1 MKVLTCHNGQLHAAH
16 SEIGT
21 SASSRSFVT
30 GFSAFDELLPNGAFA
45 RGAVHELLAI
55 PSHPSPFFVALF
67 IARATMIQPQ
77 MNADERGLK
86 DRKCGTRIDTNRH
99 ESSQI
104 QTEWIRGDSCSIRD
118 NSCFDFFDLRSSAS
132 ICGSNNLRGAIVW
145 CDPQGKLYP
154 PAVAA
159 MGVPLD
165 RLFLLRP
172 KTIPDENWAIAEC
185 LRCRGVSATI
195 ASPRRLSRIEA
206 RRFQLAAERGR
217 GIGIL
222 LRPYDRTANVYS
234 AATRWLVSPQRG
246 LRTVQR
252 WRIELIHGH
261 GGQIGQAVILEHH
274 RETNSIQIL
283 PLRAFEQLADRPVPA
298 PARAT
303 A

>member
-1 MKVLTCHNGQLHAAH
+1 MKLLTCHNGQLHAAR
-16 SEIGT
+16 SEF
-21 SASSRSFVT
+21 ASFDANGRSSFTT
-30 GFSAFDELLPNGAFA
+30 GFVALDELLPNGAFA
-45 RGAVHELLAI
+45 RGAVHELLSI

-67 IARATMIQPQ
+67 IARAGM
-77 MNADERGLK
+77 MNRGLRIE
-86 DRKCGTRIDTNRH
+86 DRWKKNSFL
-99 ESSQI
+99 SSI
-104 QTEWIRGDSCSIRD
+104 L
-118 NSCFDFFDLRSSAS
+118 NPPSSS
-132 ICGSNNLRGAIVW
+132 SELTGAIVW

-206 RRFQLAAERGR
+206 RRFQLAAERGK

-234 AATRWLVSPQRG
+234 ATTRWLVSPQRG

-261 GGQIGQAVILEHH
+261 GGQVGAAVILEHH
-274 RETNSIQIL
+274 RETNSIEVH
-283 PLRAFEQLADRPVPA
+283 PVRAVEQLADRPVPA
-298 PARAT
+298 PARAG
-303 A
+303 

>member
-16 SEIGT
+16 SEFGID
-21 SASSRSFVT
+21 ASSHRSFVT
-30 GFSAFDELLPNGAFA
+30 GFEALDQIAPNAAFA

-67 IARATMIQPQ
+67 LARAALIRTDSPQ
-77 MNADERGLK
+77 RHGGTERKSNSLCL
-86 DRKCGTRIDTNRH
+86 RASVVNL
-99 ESSQI
+99 SS
-104 QTEWIRGDSCSIRD
+104 
-118 NSCFDFFDLRSSAS
+118 
-132 ICGSNNLRGAIVW
+132 AIVW
-145 CDPQGKLYP
+145 CDPNGKLYP

-172 KTIPDENWAIAEC
+172 QTIPDENWAIAEC

-217 GIGIL
+217 GVGIL
-222 LRPYDRTANVYS
+222 LRPYDRTAHIYS
-234 AATRWLVSPQRG
+234 AATRWLVAPQRG

-261 GGQIGQAVILEHH
+261 GGQVGNTVILEHH
-274 RETNSIQIL
+274 RETNRIEVH
-283 PLRAFEQLADRPVPA
+283 PLRSLEQLADRPIPSA
-298 PARAT
+298 ARAT

>member
-1 MKVLTCHNGQLHAAH
+1 MKVLTCHNGQLHAAQ
-16 SEIGT
+16 SEFGADT
-21 SASSRSFVT
+21 NQRAFVT
-30 GFSAFDELLPNGAFA
+30 GFDALDQIAPRGAFA

-67 IARATMIQPQ
+67 IARATLLKTDLAQRH
-77 MNADERGLK
+77 RGTEKEFLNH
-86 DRKCGTRIDTNRH
+86 RFRRLHRFENSNS
-99 ESSQI
+99 ESVKSVQ
-104 QTEWIRGDSCSIRD
+104 SVV
-118 NSCFDFFDLRSSAS
+118 SSSPCLCAS
-132 ICGSNNLRGAIVW
+132 VAKSSGAIVW

-154 PAVAA
+154 PAIAA

-172 KTIPDENWAIAEC
+172 KTIADENWAIAEC

-217 GIGIL
+217 GVGIL

-234 AATRWLVSPQRG
+234 AATRWLISPQRG

-252 WRIELIHGH
+252 WRIELIQGH
-261 GGQIGQAVILEHH
+261 GGQVGQAVILEHH
-274 RETNSIQIL
+274 RETNSIQVH
-283 PLRAFEQLADRPVPA
+283 PQVHSVHQTQQLADRPIPQTT
-298 PARAT
+298 RAT

>member
-1 MKVLTCHNGQLHAAH
+1 M
-16 SEIGT
+16 
-21 SASSRSFVT
+21 R
-30 GFSAFDELLPNGAFA
+30 
-45 RGAVHELLAI
+45 AI
-55 PSHPSPFFVALF
+55 PSHPTPFFVALF
-67 IARATMIQPQ
+67 IAKSAMRRRDGET
-77 MNADERGLK
+77 ERRSGGKSTHFVSPSL
-86 DRKCGTRIDTNRH
+86 RLFV
-99 ESSQI
+99 SS
-104 QTEWIRGDSCSIRD
+104 C
-118 NSCFDFFDLRSSAS
+118 
-132 ICGSNNLRGAIVW
+132 GAIVW

-206 RRFQLAAERGR
+206 RRFQLAAERGK

-222 LRPYDRTANVYS
+222 LRPYDRTANVY
-234 AATRWLVSPQRG
+234 AATTRWLVSPQRG

-274 RETNSIQIL
+274 RENNSIQVH
-283 PLRAFEQLADRPVPA
+283 PLRALEQLADRPIPA
-298 PARAT
+298 AACAT

>member
-1 MKVLTCHNGQLHAAH
+1 MKLLTCHNGQLHAAR
-16 SEIGT
+16 SEF
-21 SASSRSFVT
+21 ASIDANRCSSFVT
-30 GFSAFDELLPNGAFA
+30 GFASLDELLPNGAFA
-45 RGAVHELLAI
+45 RGAVHELLSI

-67 IARATMIQPQ
+67 IARAAMEGRKKNDVHKCSR
-77 MNADERGLK
+77 MN
-86 DRKCGTRIDTNRH
+86 TN
-99 ESSQI
+99 EFNSNSCSFVS
-104 QTEWIRGDSCSIRD
+104 IRGQQT
-118 NSCFDFFDLRSSAS
+118 LH
-132 ICGSNNLRGAIVW
+132 GAIVW

-206 RRFQLAAERGR
+206 RRFQLAAERGS
-217 GIGIL
+217 GVGIL
-222 LRPYDRTANVYS
+222 LRPYDRTANVY
-234 AATRWLVSPQRG
+234 AATTRWLVSPQRG

-261 GGQIGQAVILEHH
+261 GGQVGQAVILEHH
-274 RETNSIQIL
+274 RETNSIEIH
-283 PLRAFEQLADRPVPA
+283 PLRAIEQLADRPVPA
-298 PARAT
+298 SARAT

>member
-1 MKVLTCHNGQLHAAH
+1 M
-16 SEIGT
+16 
-21 SASSRSFVT
+21 
-30 GFSAFDELLPNGAFA
+30 
-45 RGAVHELLAI
+45 
-55 PSHPSPFFVALF
+55 
-67 IARATMIQPQ
+67 ARAGMIEPQ
-77 MNADERGLK
+77 MNVDERRFKINLATDGAP
-86 DRKCGTRIDTNRH
+86 IDTDKNRIGISYRC
-99 ESSQI
+99 SSVPHRWQKF
-104 QTEWIRGDSCSIRD
+104 
-118 NSCFDFFDLRSSAS
+118 NPRSSAS
-132 ICGSNNLRGAIVW
+132 ICGSNNLRGAVVW

-206 RRFQLAAERGR
+206 RRFQLAAERGK

-222 LRPYDRTANVYS
+222 LRPYDRTANIYS
-234 AATRWLVSPQRG
+234 ATTRWLVSPQRG

-261 GGQIGQAVILEHH
+261 GGQVGQAVILEHH
-274 RETNSIQIL
+274 RETNSIQVH
-283 PLRAFEQLADRPVPA
+283 PVHPTQQLVDRSIPQT
-298 PARAT
+298 ARAT

>member
-1 MKVLTCHNGQLHAAH
+1 MKLLTCHNGQLHAAH
-16 SEIGT
+16 SELGMST
-21 SASSRSFVT
+21 DATCKSFVT
-30 GFSAFDELLPNGAFA
+30 GFAALDEIAPAGAFA
-45 RGAVHELLAI
+45 RGAVHELLTI
-55 PSHPSPFFVALF
+55 PSHPSPFFIALF
-67 IARATMIQPQ
+67 LSKACMIQPQ

-86 DRKCGTRIDTNRH
+86 NKKIN
-99 ESSQI
+99 
-104 QTEWIRGDSCSIRD
+104 
-118 NSCFDFFDLRSSAS
+118 LRSSAS
-132 ICGSNNLRGAIVW
+132 ICGSDNLRGAIVW
-145 CDPQGKLYP
+145 CDPHGKLYP

-172 KTIPDENWAIAEC
+172 KTIADENWAIAEC

-195 ASPRRLSRIEA
+195 ASPRKLSRIEA
-206 RRFQLAAERGR
+206 RRFQLAAERGK

-222 LRPYDRTANVYS
+222 LRSYDRTAHIYA
-234 AATRWLVSPQRG
+234 AATRWLIAPRRG

-261 GGQIGQAVILEHH
+261 GGQVGNAVILEHH
-274 RETNSIQIL
+274 RETNSIQIH
-283 PLRAFEQLADRPVPA
+283 PLRALEQLVDRPISA

>member
-16 SEIGT
+16 SECG
-21 SASSRSFVT
+21 SEFGEFGVKASERSFVT
-30 GFSAFDELLPNGAFA
+30 GFVALDQVAPNGAFA

-67 IARATMIQPQ
+67 LAKASMIQP
-77 MNADERGLK
+77 
-86 DRKCGTRIDTNRH
+86 
-99 ESSQI
+99 
-104 QTEWIRGDSCSIRD
+104 
-118 NSCFDFFDLRSSAS
+118 NS
-132 ICGSNNLRGAIVW
+132 LRGAIVW

-172 KTIPDENWAIAEC
+172 KTIADENWAIAEC

-195 ASPRRLSRIEA
+195 ASPRKLSRIEA
-206 RRFQLAAERGR
+206 RRFQLAAERGK
-217 GIGIL
+217 GVGIL
-222 LRPYDRTANVYS
+222 LRPYDRTAHIY
-234 AATRWLVSPQRG
+234 AATTRWLVAPQRG

-261 GGQIGQAVILEHH
+261 GGQVGDAVILEHH
-274 RETNSIQIL
+274 RETNRIEIHPQVLSGHQ
-283 PLRAFEQLADRPVPA
+283 AQQLADRPFSQA
-298 PARAT
+298 ARAT

>member
-1 MKVLTCHNGQLHAAH
+1 MKLLTCHNGQLHAAQ
-16 SEIGT
+16 SEFG
-21 SASSRSFVT
+21 ALGADANQRAFVT
-30 GFSAFDELLPNGAFA
+30 GFDALDAIVPHGAFA
-45 RGAVHELLAI
+45 HGAVHELLAM

-67 IARATMIQPQ
+67 LASCITGVSPVLGTQHGRDAR
-77 MNADERGLK
+77 
-86 DRKCGTRIDTNRH
+86 DTKTFQR
-99 ESSQI
+99 
-104 QTEWIRGDSCSIRD
+104 
-118 NSCFDFFDLRSSAS
+118 
-132 ICGSNNLRGAIVW
+132 AIVW

-172 KTIPDENWAIAEC
+172 KTIADENWAIAEC

-217 GIGIL
+217 GVGIL
-222 LRPYDRTANVYS
+222 LRPYDRTAHVYS
-234 AATRWLVSPQRG
+234 AATRWLISPQRG

-261 GGQIGQAVILEHH
+261 GGQVGQAVILEHH
-274 RETNSIQIL
+274 RETNSIQVH
-283 PLRAFEQLADRPVPA
+283 PQVHSGHQTQQLADRPIPQT
-298 PARAT
+298 ARAT

>member
-1 MKVLTCHNGQLHAAH
+1 MKVLTCHNGQLHAAR
-16 SEIGT
+16 SEFGSDT
-21 SASSRSFVT
+21 PGVSRRSFVT
-30 GFSAFDELLPNGAFA
+30 GFDALDSIAPNGSFA
-45 RGAVHELLAI
+45 RGVVHELLSIA
-55 PSHPSPFFVALF
+55 SHPSPFFIALF
-67 IARATMIQPQ
+67 LAKSAMIQPQ

-86 DRKCGTRIDTNRH
+86 QKIN
-99 ESSQI
+99 
-104 QTEWIRGDSCSIRD
+104 
-118 NSCFDFFDLRSSAS
+118 LRSSAL
-132 ICGSNNLRGAIVW
+132 ICGSHSLHGAIVW

-165 RLFLLRP
+165 RLFVLRP

-222 LRPYDRTANVYS
+222 LRPYDRTAHIYS
-234 AATRWLVSPQRG
+234 AATRWLVAPQRG

-261 GGQIGQAVILEHH
+261 GGQIGNAVILEHH
-274 RETNSIQIL
+274 RETNRIEIHPVRQTQ
-283 PLRAFEQLADRPVPA
+283 QLADRPIPA
-298 PARAT
+298 TTRAT

>member
-1 MKVLTCHNGQLHAAH
+1 MKLLTCHNGQLHAAR
-16 SEIGT
+16 SEF
-21 SASSRSFVT
+21 ASIDANRRSSFVT
-30 GFSAFDELLPNGAFA
+30 GFAALDELLPNGAFA

-55 PSHPSPFFVALF
+55 PSHPSPFFIALMF
-67 IARATMIQPQ
+67 ARAAMEEKKFEPQ
-77 MNADERGLK
+77 INTDEHRLK
-86 DRKCGTRIDTNRH
+86 RNTKLNFGKPASEFYLC
-99 ESSQI
+99 SSV
-104 QTEWIRGDSCSIRD
+104 
-118 NSCFDFFDLRSSAS
+118 F
-132 ICGSNNLRGAIVW
+132 ICGSKSLCGAIVW

-206 RRFQLAAERGR
+206 RRFQLAAERGK

-234 AATRWLVSPQRG
+234 ATTRWLISPQR
-246 LRTVQR
+246 
-252 WRIELIHGH
+252 
-261 GGQIGQAVILEHH
+261 
-274 RETNSIQIL
+274 
-283 PLRAFEQLADRPVPA
+283 D
-298 PARAT
+298 
-303 A
+303 

>member
-1 MKVLTCHNGQLHAAH
+1 MKLLTCHNGQLHAAH
-16 SEIGT
+16 SEFVSIDANRQ
-21 SASSRSFVT
+21 SSFVT
-30 GFSAFDELLPNGAFA
+30 GFPALDELLPNCAFA

-55 PSHPSPFFVALF
+55 PSHPTPFFVALF
-67 IARATMIQPQ
+67 IARAGM
-77 MNADERGLK
+77 MNRELRVEDRGWKKNSFL
-86 DRKCGTRIDTNRH
+86 
-99 ESSQI
+99 SSI
-104 QTEWIRGDSCSIRD
+104 F
-118 NSCFDFFDLRSSAS
+118 NPPFSSAE
-132 ICGSNNLRGAIVW
+132 LRGAIVW

-206 RRFQLAAERGR
+206 RRFQLAAERGK

-222 LRPYDRTANVYS
+222 LRPYDRTANVY
-234 AATRWLVSPQRG
+234 AATTRWLVTPQRG

-274 RETNSIQIL
+274 RETNSIQVH
-283 PLRAFEQLADRPVPA
+283 PLRALEQLADRPLPA
-298 PARAT
+298 SACAT